1 MDGNLASIAMMDLAQ
16 TRFTPDP
23 DNQESNAALGLL
35 ATRVGKLCWSIAP
48 ASFRSHEPDLKQRQ
62 QRKGEFGRL

>member
-35 ATRVGKLCWSIAP
+35 ATRVGKLC
-48 ASFRSHEPDLKQRQ
+48 
-62 QRKGEFGRL
+62 